1 LALRVVLGNISTL
14 SRPSI
19 LLLDE
24 VLGGVAQ
31 ENYENIKLLFDRI
44 IKDYSVVLHITHLNQ
59 IIDWHSSIVTVK
71 KENNISSISQK
82 TI

>member
-1 LALRVVLGNISTL
+1 MRVVLGNISTL

-44 IKDYSVVLHITHLNQ
+44 VKDYSVILHITHLNQ
-59 IIDWHSSIVTVK
+59 IIDWHTSIITVR
-71 KENNISSISQK
+71 KENQISSISQK
-82 TI
+82 AV